1 MMLDGRRPHV
11 HTCMAPSVHAHVNSM
26 CPTLRAC
33 TPLTP
38 RPTGHPTRC
47 RAHRRERKNIC
58 SSTRPYAH
66 DALDRQHL
74 QHDDAQQQVLHNIVH
89 IFFSTCRHALRAR
102 TTMAAAPAREPAHA
116 ARATPP
122 HAHMHAQLASQQA
135 HTHLHITTASTARFY
150 AVTHGNKTA
159 RLRAVNRPAFA
170 RCILPLNSLS
180 LISKRSGAWLTTR
193 LS

>member
-1 MMLDGRRPHV
+1 M
-11 HTCMAPSVHAHVNSM
+11 
-26 CPTLRAC
+26 
-33 TPLTP
+33 
-38 RPTGHPTRC
+38 
-47 RAHRRERKNIC
+47 
-58 SSTRPYAH
+58 
-66 DALDRQHL
+66 
-74 QHDDAQQQVLHNIVH
+74 LHNIVYN
-89 IFFSTCRHALRAR
+89 FFSTCRHALRAR

-180 LISKRSGAWLTTR
+180 PILKALRRVAYNSALLMAFITARITAIFERTPRTHHANAPYRSRPRTHARQPPRRPPPAR
-193 LS
+193 LGVSPERERTNRRHLPRS